1 MSAAVS
7 IIVPCYNVAPYLDK
21 CMESLTLQT
30 LGDLEIISVNDGSGD
45 DTPAILRAWAERDG
59 RIRVVDRENGGLSA
73 ARNTGMALAGG
84 EYIGFVDPDDYVEHS
99 MYGRLLEKARRSDAD
114 VTACGYTGFSDR
126 DGSILEKWS
135 LSPEEGVEE
144 NVQACVFQ
152 ENAVWRRMAAVAWNK
167 LYKREFLE
175 RNGLRFEPR
184 FRQGEDDAFWL
195 MVLAHATRLAVIPDQ
210 LYWYRRQRKGAISLA
225 WEEKGC
231 PLPLVADR
239 LLHAT
244 AYWKKCGWLES
255 GLERGWVLHALWY
268 YLLVHLVPAHKPLP
282 RLTAG
287 EWAQLHGQ
295 FREWFSLVEGTE
307 RLQGLDKWETAFC
320 RLLEAQERPLLLVAE
335 RLLHATEY
343 WKKCGWLESAV
354 RQGWLAHIMKRYLL
368 AHVTS
373 AEEIF
378 RRLDE
383 EERRGLAA
391 RYRKWLKG
399 VEIGPGFAGLNKW
412 DRAFCRLLGAEPVK
426 LGPCARLHSTLM
438 SACSG
443 RKGRYH
449 RLKLLLS
456 GLS

>member
-210 LYWYRRQRKGAISLA
+210 LYFYRRKRAGSLSDV
-225 WEEKGC
+225 WDRDGWFYSMNM
-231 PLPLVADR
+231 DR
-239 LLHAT
+239 LEYVT
-244 AYWKKCGWLES
+244 AYWEKI
-255 GLERGWVLHALWY
+255 
-268 YLLVHLVPAHKPLP
+268 
-282 RLTAG
+282 
-287 EWAQLHGQ
+287 
-295 FREWFSLVEGTE
+295 
-307 RLQGLDKWETAFC
+307 
-320 RLLEAQERPLLLVAE
+320 
-335 RLLHATEY
+335 
-343 WKKCGWLESAV
+343 GWLESAV

>member
-30 LGDLEIISVNDGSGD
+30 LGDLEIICVNDGSGD

-59 RIRVVDRENGGLSA
+59 RIRVVDRKNGGLSA

-167 LYKREFLE
+167 LFKREFLE

-195 MVLAHATRLAVIPDQ
+195 MVLAHASRLAVIPDR
-210 LYWYRRQRKGAISLA
+210 LYWYRRQREGAISLP
-225 WEEKGC
+225 WEEEGC

-239 LLHAT
+239 LLYAT

-255 GLERGWVLHALWY
+255 GLERGWVLHALLY

-282 RLTAG
+282 RLNAE
-287 EWAQLHGQ
+287 EWVRLHGK
-295 FREWFSLVEGTE
+295 FREWFSLVGGAD
-307 RLQGLDKWETAFC
+307 RLRGLDKWETSFC
-320 RLLEAQERPLLLVAE
+320 RLLEQPAERPGWLRRRWWKRLSLRRGRRGRYSALRLLLA
-335 RLLHATEY
+335 
-343 WKKCGWLESAV
+343 SA
-354 RQGWLAHIMKRYLL
+354 GEK
-368 AHVTS
+368 
-373 AEEIF
+373 
-378 RRLDE
+378 
-383 EERRGLAA
+383 
-391 RYRKWLKG
+391 
-399 VEIGPGFAGLNKW
+399 N
-412 DRAFCRLLGAEPVK
+412 
-426 LGPCARLHSTLM
+426 HS
-438 SACSG
+438 
-443 RKGRYH
+443 
-449 RLKLLLS
+449 
-456 GLS
+456 

>member
-1 MSAAVS
+1 
-7 IIVPCYNVAPYLDK
+7 
-21 CMESLTLQT
+21 
-30 LGDLEIISVNDGSGD
+30 
-45 DTPAILRAWAERDG
+45 
-59 RIRVVDRENGGLSA
+59 
-73 ARNTGMALAGG
+73 MALAGG

-231 PLPLVADR
+231 PSPLVADR

-295 FREWFSLVEGTE
+295 FREWFSLVRRHGAVAGVLTNGKQLFAACWNDLRNVPGLLSRILWK
-307 RLQGLDKWETAFC
+307 RLSL
-320 RLLEAQERPLLLVAE
+320 
-335 RLLHATEY
+335 
-343 WKKCGWLESAV
+343 
-354 RQGWLAHIMKRYLL
+354 
-368 AHVTS
+368 
-373 AEEIF
+373 
-378 RRLDE
+378 
-383 EERRGLAA
+383 
-391 RYRKWLKG
+391 
-399 VEIGPGFAGLNKW
+399 
-412 DRAFCRLLGAEPVK
+412 
-426 LGPCARLHSTLM
+426 
-438 SACSG
+438 
-443 RKGRYH
+443 RKGRRGRYYAL
-449 RLKLLLS
+449 RLLLAS
-456 GLS
+456 CGGKNP

>member
-30 LGDLEIISVNDGSGD
+30 LGDLEIICVNDGSGD

-175 RNGLRFEPR
+175 RNSLRFEPR
-184 FRQGEDDAFWL
+184 FRQGEDDAFWPTPP
-195 MVLAHATRLAVIPDQ
+195 VWPSFRTGSIGTAAR
-210 LYWYRRQRKGAISLA
+210 
-225 WEEKGC
+225 EKGLFPC
-231 PLPLVADR
+231 HGRKKVVR
-239 LLHAT
+239 CLL
-244 AYWKKCGWLES
+244 W
-255 GLERGWVLHALWY
+255 R
-268 YLLVHLVPAHKPLP
+268 
-282 RLTAG
+282 
-287 EWAQLHGQ
+287 
-295 FREWFSLVEGTE
+295 
-307 RLQGLDKWETAFC
+307 TAFYMPRRTGKNAAGWNPAWNAAGFCTPCGTTCWCIWC
-320 RLLEAQERPLLLVAE
+320 RR
-335 RLLHATEY
+335 
-343 WKKCGWLESAV
+343 
-354 RQGWLAHIMKRYLL
+354 
-368 AHVTS
+368 TS
-373 AEEIF
+373 RF
-378 RRLDE
+378 R
-383 EERRGLAA
+383 A
-391 RYRKWLKG
+391 
-399 VEIGPGFAGLNKW
+399 
-412 DRAFCRLLGAEPVK
+412 
-426 LGPCARLHSTLM
+426 
-438 SACSG
+438 
-443 RKGRYH
+443 
-449 RLKLLLS
+449 
-456 GLS
+456 

>member
-30 LGDLEIISVNDGSGD
+30 LGDLEIICVNDGSGD

-152 ENAVWRRMAAVAWNK
+152 ENAVWRRMAVVAWNK

-195 MVLAHATRLAVIPDQ
+195 MVLAHASRLAVIPDR
-210 LYWYRRQRKGAISLA
+210 LYWYRRQREGAISLP
-225 WEEKGC
+225 WEEEGC

-239 LLHAT
+239 LLYAT

-255 GLERGWVLHALWY
+255 GLERGWVLRALRH
-268 YLLVHLVPAHKPLP
+268 YLLVRLLNPGQPLP
-282 RLTAG
+282 QLSEEEWGRLRG
-287 EWAQLHGQ
+287 KC
-295 FREWFSLVEGTE
+295 REWFALAGEAEAFRTLG
-307 RLQGLDKWETAFC
+307 KWDFALC
-320 RLLEAQERPLLLVAE
+320 RMLASPPEHPGFLSRAWWKLLSRC
-335 RLLHATEY
+335 R
-343 WKKCGWLESAV
+343 G
-354 RQGWLAHIMKRYLL
+354 
-368 AHVTS
+368 
-373 AEEIF
+373 
-378 RRLDE
+378 
-383 EERRGLAA
+383 RRG
-391 RYRKWLKG
+391 RYYRLKG
-399 VEIGPGFAGLNKW
+399 
-412 DRAFCRLLGAEPVK
+412 K
-426 LGPCARLHSTLM
+426 LSSCG
-438 SACSG
+438 G
-443 RKGRYH
+443 GK
-449 RLKLLLS
+449 
-456 GLS
+456 

>member
-30 LGDLEIISVNDGSGD
+30 LGDLEIICVNDGSGD

-195 MVLAHATRLAVIPDQ
+195 MVLAHASRLAVIPDR
-210 LYWYRRQRKGAISLA
+210 LYWYRRQREGAISLP
-225 WEEKGC
+225 WEEEGC

-239 LLHAT
+239 LLYAT

-255 GLERGWVLHALWY
+255 GLERGWVLHALVVLPAGASGAGAQAASAPECGGMDPAARKIPGMVLPGGRGGPVAGPGQMGNV
-268 YLLVHLVPAHKPLP
+268 LLPPAGTACGTS
-282 RLTAG
+282 RLA
-287 EWAQLHGQ
+287 APP
-295 FREWFSLVEGTE
+295 LVEASFPP
-307 RLQGLDKWETAFC
+307 QGAPRALF
-320 RLLEAQERPLLLVAE
+320 R
-335 RLLHATEY
+335 
-343 WKKCGWLESAV
+343 SS
-354 RQGWLAHIMKRYLL
+354 LAPG
-368 AHVTS
+368 
-373 AEEIF
+373 F
-378 RRLDE
+378 RRRKKPFLTPHVRFH
-383 EERRGLAA
+383 RRS
-391 RYRKWLKG
+391 
-399 VEIGPGFAGLNKW
+399 
-412 DRAFCRLLGAEPVK
+412 LL
-426 LGPCARLHSTLM
+426 
-438 SACSG
+438 
-443 RKGRYH
+443 
-449 RLKLLLS
+449 
-456 GLS
+456 

>member
-195 MVLAHATRLAVIPDQ
+195 MVLAHATRLAGIRP
-210 LYWYRRQRKGAISLA
+210 GARLGSA
-225 WEEKGC
+225 C
-231 PLPLVADR
+231 PLVLPACPSGACAQAAPTSD
-239 LLHAT
+239 
-244 AYWKKCGWLES
+244 CG
-255 GLERGWVLHALWY
+255 GMGA
-268 YLLVHLVPAHKPLP
+268 
-282 RLTAG
+282 
-287 EWAQLHGQ
+287 
-295 FREWFSLVEGTE
+295 
-307 RLQGLDKWETAFC
+307 
-320 RLLEAQERPLLLVAE
+320 
-335 RLLHATEY
+335 
-343 WKKCGWLESAV
+343 
-354 RQGWLAHIMKRYLL
+354 
-368 AHVTS
+368 
-373 AEEIF
+373 
-378 RRLDE
+378 
-383 EERRGLAA
+383 AA
-391 RYRKWLKG
+391 RP
-399 VEIGPGFAGLNKW
+399 VPGMVLPGRRHGAVAG
-412 DRAFCRLLGAEPVK
+412 
-426 LGPCARLHSTLM
+426 S
-438 SACSG
+438 
-443 RKGRYH
+443 
-449 RLKLLLS
+449 
-456 GLS
+456 